1 MNHFRHAVAVVPQM
15 PILFS
20 GTLWENLTYG
30 MAYSS
35 REQVMEAL
43 QKTGLTDMVMG
54 NEDGLNMRILE
65 GGENLS
71 GGQRQR
77 VAIARALLRHPKI
90 VLLDKATSALDAES
104 EREVQQVIESII
116 HTCTVVIVAH
126 RLNTIRHADI
136 IYELKS
142 GKATCYDSF
151 AEYQR
156 AKGDADHE

>member
-1 MNHFRHAVAVVPQM
+1 MDGSCITLVITALFFAKIFGIPVTGSVLLSLFISIIVLSVGSPGVP
-15 PILFS
+15 
-20 GTLWENLTYG
+20 GGNL
-30 MAYSS
+30 
-35 REQVMEAL
+35 
-43 QKTGLTDMVMG
+43 
-54 NEDGLNMRILE
+54 
-65 GGENLS
+65 LS